1 MSDNSNALLLHK
13 YGNAW
18 VITQMNHMESQL
30 KELRVQM
37 QMLQAHLDKLQ
48 RDVHSTQ
55 LLIHRHLCSYS
66 SRRVN
71 KIVSL
76 VRDLHSLDE

>member
-1 MSDNSNALLLHK
+1 
-13 YGNAW
+13 
-18 VITQMNHMESQL
+18 MESQL
-30 KELRVQM
+30 KEL

-48 RDVHSTQ
+48 SDVHSTQ